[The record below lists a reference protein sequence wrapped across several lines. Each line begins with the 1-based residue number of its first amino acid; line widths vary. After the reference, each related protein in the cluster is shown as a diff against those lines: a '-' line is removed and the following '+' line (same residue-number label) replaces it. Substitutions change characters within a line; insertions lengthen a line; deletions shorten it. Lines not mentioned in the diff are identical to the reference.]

1 MEVERPT
8 ILNARRAVNHHLPD
22 RLHLTSCNFVDKR
35 IGVFMVRWVTFD
47 DQTAAALATTV
58 ASGTAEIRDGDALE
72 TALEM
77 GDCTLILPADVPGQ
91 VLFLQ
96 MRMNFSPAASK
107 DETIRVESGGV
118 NVDEPSEQYEAT
130 GFLGLT
136 DSAVYEDQP
145 ATPKKWWQK
154 LLD

>member
-1 MEVERPT
+1 
-8 ILNARRAVNHHLPD
+8 
-22 RLHLTSCNFVDKR
+22 
-35 IGVFMVRWVTFD
+35 MVRWVTFD
-47 DQTAAALATTV
+47 DQTAAALASTV

-77 GDCTLILPADVPGQ
+77 GDCSLILPADGPGQ

-96 MRMNFSPAASK
+96 MRMN
-107 DETIRVESGGV
+107 IRLQPWKGTVPPVEADAGTEGES
-118 NVDEPSEQYEAT
+118 SEQYEAT

-145 ATPKKWWQK
+145 APPKKWWQK

>member
-1 MEVERPT
+1 
-8 ILNARRAVNHHLPD
+8 
-22 RLHLTSCNFVDKR
+22 
-35 IGVFMVRWVTFD
+35 MVRWVTFD
-47 DQTAAALATTV
+47 DQTAAALASTV

-77 GDCTLILPADVPGQ
+77 GDCSLILPADDPGQ

-96 MRMNFSPAASK
+96 MRMNIRLQASNRTAAP
-107 DETIRVESGGV
+107 VEAGAVTQGDS
-118 NVDEPSEQYEAT
+118 SQQYEAT

-136 DSAVYEDQP
+136 DSPLYEDQP
-145 ATPKKWWQK
+145 APPKQWWQK

>member
-1 MEVERPT
+1 
-8 ILNARRAVNHHLPD
+8 
-22 RLHLTSCNFVDKR
+22 
-35 IGVFMVRWVTFD
+35 MVRWVTFD
-47 DQTAAALATTV
+47 DQTAAALASTV

-77 GDCTLILPADVPGQ
+77 GDCSLILPADSPGQ

-96 MRMNFSPAASK
+96 MRMNIPLQASNATAAP
-107 DETIRVESGGV
+107 VEVDTGSQSDSSG
-118 NVDEPSEQYEAT
+118 QYEAT

-136 DSAVYEDQP
+136 DSPVYEDQP
-145 ATPKKWWQK
+145 APPKKWWKK